1 MNNHIADK
9 YYQIGEVS
17 KICNI
22 PIRTLHYYD
31 EIDLLKP
38 KIVDRQSKYRYYS
51 PEQIPAILL
60 IKSYKTAGFALVE
73 IKKLLQRD
81 HATAVQEMV
90 KDQCQVIDQK
100 ILELQLVKEHLQT
113 YLQQN
118 KLERRDGRGLQLK
131 ELPEMYQAY
140 KRYRSPCTKE
150 NFILRYAELL
160 NIVEGHGLHMAGSL
174 MAIYYEAYE
183 EPNYKNM
190 DFEVCVR
197 VAEQRTIEGI
207 LRRTEPYTVLSALHY
222 GSYKHIPDT
231 CLRMFEWMKENDYIP
246 YGPYMED
253 YLVDLS
259 STLNEEEYI
268 TELIRPVK
276 KRA

>member
-1 MNNHIADK
+1 MDNHREGQ
-9 YYQIGEVS
+9 YYQIGEVA

-31 EIDLLKP
+31 EIDLMKP
-38 KIVDRQSKYRYYS
+38 RFVDEQSKYRYYS

-60 IKSYKTAGFALVE
+60 IKSYKTAGFSLVQ

-81 HATAVQEMV
+81 NAAAVQEMV
-90 KDQCQVIDQK
+90 KAQCQVIDQK
-100 ILELQLVKEHLQT
+100 VLELQLVKEQLQVF
-113 YLQQN
+113 LQQG
-118 KLERRDGRGLQLK
+118 KLAQPAKEVILLK
-131 ELPEMYQAY
+131 EIPEIYMAY

-160 NIVEGHGLHMAGSL
+160 NIVESHGLHMAGSL
-174 MAIYYEAYE
+174 MAVYYESYE
-183 EPNYKNM
+183 EPHYENM

-197 VAEQRTIEGI
+197 VAEKREIEGI
-207 LRRTEPYTVLSALHY
+207 VRRTEAFTALSALHY
-222 GSYKHIPDT
+222 GSYQGIPDT
-231 CLRMFEWMKENDYIP
+231 CLKMFEWMRENNYVP

-259 STLNEEEYI
+259 STLNEEEYV
-268 TELIRPVK
+268 TELVRPVR